1 MSAPHCLEPLLRLLE
16 SDMLVLLALLGWLVC
31 VVYST
36 VPAFWLMIHTRAES
50 WRKWRV
56 SPYVVLIPLWMAMWA
71 VMLAITWPF
80 KNLYFYSS
88 PWAWLPA
95 AALFVIGIWVYR
107 QAGAGFSLKQLG
119 GVPELHGGQQHLITT
134 GIRKR
139 SRHPVYLGHLLEM
152 LAWSIGTGL
161 IVCLA
166 LTAFAMLTGAVMIRA
181 EDAELEQR
189 FGVEYARYRE
199 AVPAVLPRPSN
210 ITRGTDVSQ

>member
-1 MSAPHCLEPLLRLLE
+1 MAGLRRLLNGPG
-16 SDMLVLLALLGWLVC
+16 LLADDSHPGRVLAQVAGLALCCADPAVDGHVGGHAGHHLALQESLFLLKSVGVA
-31 VVYST
+31 T
-36 VPAFWLMIHTRAES
+36 GR
-50 WRKWRV
+50 
-56 SPYVVLIPLWMAMWA
+56 
-71 VMLAITWPF
+71 
-80 KNLYFYSS
+80 
-88 PWAWLPA
+88 
-95 AALFVIGIWVYR
+95 
-107 QAGAGFSLKQLG
+107 GAGFSLKQLG